1 MAGKKENLKALF
13 TNTRSRVIILFT
25 GILLIT
31 AVVIGITKL
40 KFSSDL
46 GPEATANVSMVP
58 GGIQSIPGA
67 LDPTVQYAKLQEAQN
82 VEQAQSALKTGGSS
96 IPTIIRT
103 QALGAGVEPVGA
115 QAGEG
120 GVGFTTL
127 AMEDQGGAQR
137 SLWLQEL
144 KNSNCSK
151 ASVTKVVNEGAVL
164 ADLKSA
170 CTCIQLKDSGYQLS
184 DLERIC
190 SCKEL
195 RAAGFNA
202 RQLKDA
208 GFSAGRLRLC
218 GFDACELRNAG
229 FTAQQM
235 KDGGFSDGEL
245 KGAGFSPDEITKASG
260 LPNGIT
266 EADVRKA
273 GCQVDALKRLRAAGV
288 TAAAIRRISGCSAAQ
303 LKAAGYSA
311 AELRN
316 AGFSAADLKNAGFT
330 AAQLKQAGFSA
341 RDLLNAGFTPEDLAN
356 AGFTP
361 GEIAA
366 GESELPPGITPA
378 DVKSAGCD
386 VATLKMERL
395 AGVSAKLIRQYAGCS
410 AQALKEA
417 GFTDNDLA
425 NAGFTPAQI
434 SAAGPVD
441 DNTIRA
447 AGCDPEKLK
456 ALFARG
462 VSATRIRTLNGCSA
476 QALKAAGYDAKQ
488 LAAAGFTPQDLLA
501 AGFTPA
507 QIRAATDVSDDA
519 IRAAGCD
526 PVKLK
531 YLFSQG
537 VSAKRIR
544 ELNGCSAEAL
554 KAAGYDAKALSDAG
568 FTPQQLLDAG
578 FTPQQLGQAGIKTAA
593 VIAAGRTADCS
604 VASLKAARAAGVSA
618 TTIRQT
624 LGCSAAAMKAAGYTA
639 AELRDAGFTAAELK
653 DAGFTA
659 AELKNAGFSAK
670 ELRDAGFS
678 AADLKNAGFTASQ
691 LKDAGFSAADLKN
704 AGFTASQLKAAGF
717 SAKDLKDAGFS
728 AAALRQAGYS
738 AKDLKDAG
746 YTAAD
751 LKNAGFSNAEIQNAG
766 FPPDTSQLA
775 GLQAAAQ
782 PATVPSNLAG
792 IPTMPGQA
800 PSAAAA
806 QAAQAQQLQ
815 EILKRQNQQLADQ
828 KYQQK
833 IQQRTSQMLGVA
845 NQSLQEW
852 KKVATQAYTGGQ
864 EEKAPGVEGAEVSGA
879 PQSGMAGGMATGP
892 GGPGGAGGS
901 TPPQKAI
908 VKTGDIVFAVLDT
921 SINSDEP
928 GPILATIV
936 SGKLKGS
943 KLIGSFN
950 LPANADK
957 MVISFNTL
965 SVPGAAKTVS
975 ISAYAIDPN
984 TARTAL
990 SSNTDHHYL
999 LRYGSLF
1006 ASSFLEGFGNA
1017 FQSANTTVTIGGT
1030 GGGDN
1035 ITVQNGIGRSALE
1048 NAVIGL
1054 ATVGKSWGQ
1063 VAQQQFSRPT
1073 TVEVYSG
1080 TGLGI
1085 LFTQDLTSL

>member
-1 MAGKKENLKALF
+1 ML
-13 TNTRSRVIILFT
+13 
-25 GILLIT
+25 
-31 AVVIGITKL
+31 
-40 KFSSDL
+40 
-46 GPEATANVSMVP
+46 
-58 GGIQSIPGA
+58 
-67 LDPTVQYAKLQEAQN
+67 
-82 VEQAQSALKTGGSS
+82 
-96 IPTIIRT
+96 
-103 QALGAGVEPVGA
+103 
-115 QAGEG
+115 
-120 GVGFTTL
+120 
-127 AMEDQGGAQR
+127 
-137 SLWLQEL
+137 
-144 KNSNCSK
+144 
-151 ASVTKVVNEGAVL
+151 
-164 ADLKSA
+164 
-170 CTCIQLKDSGYQLS
+170 
-184 DLERIC
+184 
-190 SCKEL
+190 
-195 RAAGFNA
+195 
-202 RQLKDA
+202 
-208 GFSAGRLRLC
+208 
-218 GFDACELRNAG
+218 
-229 FTAQQM
+229 
-235 KDGGFSDGEL
+235 
-245 KGAGFSPDEITKASG
+245 
-260 LPNGIT
+260 
-266 EADVRKA
+266 
-273 GCQVDALKRLRAAGV
+273 
-288 TAAAIRRISGCSAAQ
+288 
-303 LKAAGYSA
+303 
-311 AELRN
+311 
-316 AGFSAADLKNAGFT
+316 
-330 AAQLKQAGFSA
+330 
-341 RDLLNAGFTPEDLAN
+341 
-356 AGFTP
+356 
-361 GEIAA
+361 
-366 GESELPPGITPA
+366 
-378 DVKSAGCD
+378 KSAGCD

-410 AQALKEA
+410 AKALKEA
-417 GFTDNDLA
+417 GFTDSDLA

-554 KAAGYDAKALSDAG
+554 KAAGYGAKALSDAG

-639 AELRDAGFTAAELK
+639 AELKDAGFTAAELK

-691 LKDAGFSAADLKN
+691 LKEAGFSAADLKN

-751 LKNAGFSNAEIQNAG
+751 LKNAGFSNADIQGAG

-775 GLQAAAQ
+775 GLQAANQ
-782 PATVPSNLAG
+782 PTAAPSNLAG
-792 IPTMPGQA
+792 IPTVPGQA
-800 PSAAAA
+800 SSAASA
-806 QAAQAQQLQ
+806 QAAQARQLQ
-815 EILKRQNQQLADQ
+815 EILKKQNQQLADQ

-833 IQQRTSQMLGVA
+833 IQQRTAQMLGVA

-852 KKVATQAYTGGQ
+852 KKVATQAYTGGS
-864 EEKAPGVEGAEVSGA
+864 EEKAAPGAEGSGVGMS
-879 PQSGMAGGMATGP
+879 QSGMAGGQAT
-892 GGPGGAGGS
+892 GPGGAGGS
-901 TPPQKAI
+901 TPSQKAI
-908 VKTGDIVFAVLDT
+908 VKTGDILFAVLDT
-921 SINSDEP
+921 SVNSDEP

-965 SVPGAAKTVS
+965 SVPGAAKTVT

-990 SSNTDHHYL
+990 SSSTDHHYL